1 MTRLTM
7 DSVYPQRLMAS
18 GAQGP
23 EQTPLLSIDGPLT
36 YIKNMMEQKPH

>member
-18 GAQGP
+18 GAQDP
-23 EQTPLLSIDGPLT
+23 EQTPLLSIDFPLSH
-36 YIKNMMEQKPH
+36 IKNMMERKPH

>member
-7 DSVYPQRLMAS
+7 GSVYPQRFMAS

-36 YIKNMMEQKPH
+36 HIKNMMERKPH